1 MLLPIEWEPK
11 EGSSELFKKH
21 NKSRRPPN
29 KHKDHPGH
37 RRAAAYQKKRVWLTD
52 RPRCCVCWCCCSWV
66 GAVVVNCS
74 AADDSAYASWWIYSR
89 FGINKKKKLRDK
101 NKQRVSARSCPAC
114 RCVYPMKH
122 EPVADPRRP
131 EEIAATQGPLLPS
144 RTRVKL
150 GEIWSFKMVR
160 SSNIGRL
167 LKKKKF
173 FTITRQLLTFFSA
186 EKISRIMKTCLW
198 GPWMSKYMY

>member
-1 MLLPIEWEPK
+1 MMDLQPIW
-11 EGSSELFKKH
+11 
-21 NKSRRPPN
+21 NK
-29 KHKDHPGH
+29 
-37 RRAAAYQKKRVWLTD
+37 
-52 RPRCCVCWCCCSWV
+52 
-66 GAVVVNCS
+66 
-74 AADDSAYASWWIYSR
+74 
-89 FGINKKKKLRDK
+89 NKKKKLRDK

-167 LKKKKF
+167 LKKKGFYNYKAIINF
-173 FTITRQLLTFFSA
+173 FFRW
-186 EKISRIMKTCLW
+186 EN
-198 GPWMSKYMY
+198 